1 MSTNRRAKTPKPP
14 QVAGTGEGF
23 VGRRPLRSTYDTP
36 SGAAKSSDRKLEYQL
51 EERVAMEDEVTME
64 RG

>member
-1 MSTNRRAKTPKPP
+1 MSTNGRPKTPKSPR
-14 QVAGTGEGF
+14 VTWTGGDF

-51 EERVAMEDEVTME
+51 EERVVVEDEVTME
-64 RG
+64 RA

>member
-1 MSTNRRAKTPKPP
+1 M
-14 QVAGTGEGF
+14 
-23 VGRRPLRSTYDTP
+23 GRRPLRSTYDTP

-51 EERVAMEDEVTME
+51 EERVAMEDKVTME